1 MSFTE
6 DLSFSAEASS
16 KRMNRRQFLTV
27 AGGTTLGAAALLA
40 GCGGTS
46 GGSSL
51 NSNGSAAIEFLSV
64 QQANQG
70 WPLVLSTLTTQ
81 YAKDHPGTTFK
92 VNYVGQP
99 TQLIQQIQ
107 LLAGQGALPI
117 LYNTPSNDLMAQLS
131 KNGELLDVGATF
143 QQLGVYNEL
152 VPAAV
157 TIANKI
163 YGSPLTVLPFELNIE
178 GFWYNKKMF
187 AQNGIQPPQTFDQLT
202 QIAASFQQKGI
213 QPFTASGTQGWPITR
228 LISNYL
234 YRKIGPDAMDN
245 VKSGQAKLTDPNY
258 VEAAQVVANLG
269 KLGYFGKGVAT
280 LDYQPA
286 EDLFL
291 QGKAAMYYMGSWAVR
306 DFTNPSMTKIGAS
319 NIGYFPF
326 PNVTGG
332 AGSIDQIAMNDGQT
346 TSVNKK
352 KYNTTIGQWL
362 AYIAKNYGD
371 MALQKEGAVTGFVV
385 HNKPANVDPLT
396 TAILDQVAKVKQPV
410 LWFEAQFSQKATN
423 ISQQD
428 APLLVTGAMAPKD
441 FMTAVQGAL

>member
-1 MSFTE
+1 
-6 DLSFSAEASS
+6 
-16 KRMNRRQFLTV
+16 MNRRQFIKV
-27 AGGTTLGAAALLA
+27 AGATSLSLAAFLA
-40 GCGGTS
+40 GCGGSS
-46 GGSSL
+46 GGST

-70 WPLVLSTLTTQ
+70 WPLILSTLTDQ

-117 LYNTPSNDLMAQLS
+117 LYNTPSNDLMAQLA
-131 KNGELLDVGATF
+131 KNGELLDLEATF
-143 QQLGVYNEL
+143 QQLGVSDQL

-157 TIANKI
+157 TIAKKI
-163 YGSPLTVLPFELNIE
+163 YGSTLSVLPFELNIE
-178 GFWYNKKMF
+178 GFWYNKKIF
-187 AQNGIQPPQTFDQLT
+187 AQNGIQPPQTYDELT
-202 QIAASFQQKGI
+202 QIAANLQQKGI

-234 YRKIGPDAMDN
+234 YRKLGPDALDN
-245 VKSGQAKLTDPNY
+245 VKGGQARLTDSSY
-258 VEAAQVVANLG
+258 VEAAQAVATLG
-269 KLGYFGKGVAT
+269 KQGYFGKGVAT

-306 DFTNPSMTKIGAS
+306 DYTNPSMTKIGED

-332 AGSIDQIAMNDGQT
+332 TGSSDQIAMNDGQT
-346 TSVNKK
+346 TSVNKQ
-352 KYNTTIGQWL
+352 KYNATIGQWL

-396 TAILDQVAKVKQPV
+396 TTILDLVNKVRQPV

-428 APLLVTGAMAPKD
+428 APLLVTGAMSPKD
-441 FMTAVQGAL
+441 FMSAVQAAL